1 MIKRFQSF
9 NWFQSPNSLLASVL
23 AMAAL
28 LMSCAAFQVAAQ
40 SAAGT
45 PADIEA
51 VGKLFAERFNN
62 PPVKAIRATPYGLY
76 EVQMGNE
83 IVYTDRQVSFVF
95 DGTLVDAKTRKDVTA
110 ERLEQLSRIV
120 FDDLPFDLAFKQ
132 VKGNGQRKIAIFE
145 DPNCGYCKQ
154 LRQTLQQVDNLTVYT
169 FLLPILSPD
178 STQKVRNVWCAK
190 DRGAVWDA
198 WMLKGQVPPK
208 ADDCD
213 VPVDKMLA
221 LGQKLS
227 VRGTPAIFFANG
239 SRVPGAI
246 SQQELEQRLRAP

>member
-1 MIKRFQSF
+1 MFKPLKAIGVALTLTLSAWTFQS
-9 NWFQSPNSLLASVL
+9 
-23 AMAAL
+23 
-28 LMSCAAFQVAAQ
+28 VAQTAPG
-40 SAAGT
+40 SK
-45 PADIEA
+45 ADIEA
-51 VGKLFAERFNN
+51 VGKLFAERFDN

-95 DGTLVDAKTRKDVTA
+95 DGTLIDAKTRKDVTA

-120 FDDLPFDLAFKQ
+120 FDDLPLDLAFKQ
-132 VKGNGQRKIAIFE
+132 VKGNGQRKVAIFE

-154 LRQTLQQVDNLTVYT
+154 LRQTLQKVDNLTVYT
-169 FLLPILSPD
+169 FPLPILSPD
-178 STQKVRNVWCAK
+178 STQKVRDVWCAK

-208 ADDCD
+208 ADECD
-213 VPVDKMLA
+213 VPIDRMLD
-221 LGQKLS
+221 LGKKLS

-246 SQQELEQRLRAP
+246 SQQELEQRLQAP

>member
-1 MIKRFQSF
+1 MFKTLR
-9 NWFQSPNSLLASVL
+9 AV
-23 AMAAL
+23 AMALTLGSAAL
-28 LMSCAAFQVAAQ
+28 LSFMPRDAHAQ
-40 SAAGT
+40 PASAS

-83 IVYTDRQVSFVF
+83 VVYTDRQVSFVF
-95 DGTLVDAKTRKDVTA
+95 DGTLIDAKTRKDVTA
-110 ERLEQLSRIV
+110 ERLEQISRIV
-120 FDDLPFDLAFKQ
+120 FDDLPFDLAIKQ
-132 VKGNGQRKIAIFE
+132 VKGNGQRKVAIFE

-154 LRQTLQQVDNLTVYT
+154 LRQTLQQIDNLTVYT
-169 FLLPILSPD
+169 FPLPILSPD

-208 ADDCD
+208 MDDCD

-221 LGQKLS
+221 LGQQLS

-239 SRVPGAI
+239 SRVPGAV
-246 SQQELEQRLRAP
+246 SQKELEQRLQAQ

>member
-1 MIKRFQSF
+1 MLKRFQTL
-9 NWFQSPNSLLASVL
+9 NTLLASVL

-28 LMSCAAFQVAAQ
+28 LLTLASFRVTAQ
-40 SAAGT
+40 SASAS

-95 DGTLVDAKTRKDVTA
+95 DGTLIDAKTRKDVTG

-132 VKGNGQRKIAIFE
+132 VKGSGERKIAIFE

-154 LRQTLQQVDNLTVYT
+154 LRQTLQKIDNLTVYT
-169 FLLPILSPD
+169 FPLPILSAD
-178 STQKVRNVWCAK
+178 STLKVRNVWCAK
-190 DRGAVWDA
+190 DRGGVWDA

-213 VPVDKMLA
+213 VPIDKMLD
-221 LGQKLS
+221 LGKQLS

-239 SRVPGAI
+239 SRAPGAI
-246 SQQELEQRLRAP
+246 SQQELEQRLRAQ

>member
-1 MIKRFQSF
+1 MFKPLKAIGVALTLTLSAWTFQS
-9 NWFQSPNSLLASVL
+9 
-23 AMAAL
+23 
-28 LMSCAAFQVAAQ
+28 VAQTAPG
-40 SAAGT
+40 SK
-45 PADIEA
+45 ADIEA
-51 VGKLFAERFNN
+51 VGKLFAERFDN

-95 DGTLVDAKTRKDVTA
+95 DGTLIDAKTRKDVTA

-120 FDDLPFDLAFKQ
+120 FDDLPLDLAFKQ

-154 LRQTLQQVDNLTVYT
+154 LRQTLQKVDNLTVYT

-178 STQKVRNVWCAK
+178 STQKVRDVWCAK

-208 ADDCD
+208 ADECD
-213 VPVDKMLA
+213 VPIDRMLD
-221 LGQKLS
+221 LGKKLS

-246 SQQELEQRLRAP
+246 SQQELEQRLKAQ

>member
-1 MIKRFQSF
+1 MFKTLRAMGVA
-9 NWFQSPNSLLASVL
+9 LVL
-23 AMAAL
+23 GSAAL
-28 LMSCAAFQVAAQ
+28 SSALLSFMPRDAHAQAAAA
-40 SAAGT
+40 A

-83 IVYTDRQVSFVF
+83 VVYTDRQVSFVF
-95 DGTLVDAKTRKDVTA
+95 DGTLIDAKTRKDVTA

-120 FDDLPFDLAFKQ
+120 FDDLPFDLAIKQ
-132 VKGNGQRKIAIFE
+132 VKGNGQRKVAIFE

-154 LRQTLQQVDNLTVYT
+154 LRQTLQQIDNLTVYT
-169 FLLPILSPD
+169 FPLPILSPD

-208 ADDCD
+208 MDDCD

-221 LGQKLS
+221 LGQQLS

-246 SQQELEQRLRAP
+246 SQKELEQRLQAQ

>member
-1 MIKRFQSF
+1 MFKPLKAIGVALTLALSAWTFQSI
-9 NWFQSPNSLLASVL
+9 
-23 AMAAL
+23 
-28 LMSCAAFQVAAQ
+28 AQ
-40 SAAGT
+40 PAPGDK
-45 PADIEA
+45 ADIEA
-51 VGKLFAERFNN
+51 VGKLFAERFDN

-95 DGTLVDAKTRKDVTA
+95 DGTLIDAKTRKDVTA

-120 FDDLPFDLAFKQ
+120 FDDLPLDLAFKQ

-154 LRQTLQQVDNLTVYT
+154 LRQTLQKVDNLTVYT

-178 STQKVRNVWCAK
+178 STQKVRDVWCAK

-208 ADDCD
+208 ADECD
-213 VPVDKMLA
+213 VPIDRMLE
-221 LGQKLS
+221 LGKKLS

-246 SQQELEQRLRAP
+246 SQQELEQRLKAQ

>member
-1 MIKRFQSF
+1 MFKPLKAIGVALTLTLSAWTFQS
-9 NWFQSPNSLLASVL
+9 
-23 AMAAL
+23 
-28 LMSCAAFQVAAQ
+28 VAQTAPG
-40 SAAGT
+40 SK
-45 PADIEA
+45 ADIEA
-51 VGKLFAERFNN
+51 VGKLFAERFDN

-95 DGTLVDAKTRKDVTA
+95 DGTLIDAKTRKDVTA

-120 FDDLPFDLAFKQ
+120 FDDLPLDLAFKQ
-132 VKGNGQRKIAIFE
+132 VKGNGQRKVAIFE

-154 LRQTLQQVDNLTVYT
+154 LRQTLQKVDNLTVYT
-169 FLLPILSPD
+169 FPLPILSPD
-178 STQKVRNVWCAK
+178 STQKVRDVWCAK

-208 ADDCD
+208 ADECD
-213 VPVDKMLA
+213 VPIDRMLD
-221 LGQKLS
+221 LGKKLS

-246 SQQELEQRLRAP
+246 SQQELEQRLKAQ

>member
-1 MIKRFQSF
+1 MFKPLKAIGVAVTLTLSAWTFQS
-9 NWFQSPNSLLASVL
+9 
-23 AMAAL
+23 
-28 LMSCAAFQVAAQ
+28 VAQTAPG
-40 SAAGT
+40 SK
-45 PADIEA
+45 ADIEA
-51 VGKLFAERFNN
+51 VGKLFAERFDN

-95 DGTLVDAKTRKDVTA
+95 DGTLIDAKTRKDVTA

-120 FDDLPFDLAFKQ
+120 FDDLPLDLAFKQ

-154 LRQTLQQVDNLTVYT
+154 LRQTLQKVDNLTVYT

-178 STQKVRNVWCAK
+178 STQKVRDVWCAK

-208 ADDCD
+208 ADECD
-213 VPVDKMLA
+213 VPIDRMLD
-221 LGQKLS
+221 LGKKLS

-246 SQQELEQRLRAP
+246 SQQELEQRLKAQ

>member
-1 MIKRFQSF
+1 MFKPLKAIGVALTLALSALTFQAVA
-9 NWFQSPNSLLASVL
+9 QPASESK
-23 AMAAL
+23 ADTKAD
-28 LMSCAAFQVAAQ
+28 
-40 SAAGT
+40 T
-45 PADIEA
+45 KADIKADTEA
-51 VGKLFAERFNN
+51 VGKLFAERFDN

-83 IVYTDRQVSFVF
+83 IVYTDRNVSFVF
-95 DGTLVDAKTRKDVTA
+95 DGTLIDAKTRKDVTA

-120 FDDLPFDLAFKQ
+120 FDDLPLDLAFKQ

-154 LRQTLQQVDNLTVYT
+154 LRQTLQKVDNLTVYT

-178 STQKVRNVWCAK
+178 STQKVRDVWCAK

-198 WMLKGQVPPK
+198 WMLNGQVPPK
-208 ADDCD
+208 TDACD
-213 VPVDKMLA
+213 VPIDRMLELA
-221 LGQKLS
+221 KKLS

-246 SQQELEQRLRAP
+246 SQQELEQRLKAQ

>member
-1 MIKRFQSF
+1 MFKPLKAIGVAVTLTLSAWTFQS
-9 NWFQSPNSLLASVL
+9 
-23 AMAAL
+23 
-28 LMSCAAFQVAAQ
+28 VAQTAPG
-40 SAAGT
+40 SK
-45 PADIEA
+45 ADIEA
-51 VGKLFAERFNN
+51 VGKLFAERFDN

-95 DGTLVDAKTRKDVTA
+95 DGTLIDAKTRKDVTA

-120 FDDLPFDLAFKQ
+120 FDDLPLDLAFKQ
-132 VKGNGQRKIAIFE
+132 VKGNGQRKVAIFE

-154 LRQTLQQVDNLTVYT
+154 LRQTLQKVDNLTVYT
-169 FLLPILSPD
+169 FPLPILSPD
-178 STQKVRNVWCAK
+178 STQKVRDVWCAK

-208 ADDCD
+208 ADECD
-213 VPVDKMLA
+213 VPIDRMLD
-221 LGQKLS
+221 LGKKLS

-246 SQQELEQRLRAP
+246 SQQELEQRLQAP

>member
-1 MIKRFQSF
+1 MFKPLKAIGVALTLTLSAWTFQS
-9 NWFQSPNSLLASVL
+9 
-23 AMAAL
+23 
-28 LMSCAAFQVAAQ
+28 VAQTAPG
-40 SAAGT
+40 SK
-45 PADIEA
+45 ADIEA
-51 VGKLFAERFNN
+51 VGKLFAERFDN

-95 DGTLVDAKTRKDVTA
+95 DGTLIDAKTRKDVTA

-120 FDDLPFDLAFKQ
+120 FDDLPLDLAFKQ

-154 LRQTLQQVDNLTVYT
+154 LRQTLQKVDNLTVYT

-178 STQKVRNVWCAK
+178 STQKVRDVWCAK

-208 ADDCD
+208 ADECD
-213 VPVDKMLA
+213 VPIDRMLD
-221 LGQKLS
+221 LGKKLS

-246 SQQELEQRLRAP
+246 SQQELEQRLQAP

>member
-1 MIKRFQSF
+1 MFKLFQFQSL
-9 NWFQSPNSLLASVL
+9 NRGMISLLA
-23 AMAAL
+23 MTAL
-28 LMSCAAFQVAAQ
+28 LVSFTSFQAVAQ
-40 SAAGT
+40 SAAGS

-83 IVYTDRQVSFVF
+83 IVYTDRQVSFVL
-95 DGTLVDAKTRKDVTA
+95 DGTLIDANTRKDVTA
-110 ERLEQLSRIV
+110 ERLEQLSRIA
-120 FDDLPFDLAFKQ
+120 FDDLPFDLALKQ
-132 VKGNGQRKIAIFE
+132 VKGNGQRKVAIFE

-154 LRQTLQQVDNLTVYT
+154 LRQTLQQVDNLTIYT
-169 FLLPILSPD
+169 FPLPILSPD
-178 STQKVRNVWCAK
+178 STQKVRHVWCAK
-190 DRGAVWDA
+190 DRAAVWDA

-208 ADDCD
+208 AEDCD
-213 VPVDKMLA
+213 VPIDKMLA

-246 SQQELEQRLRAP
+246 SQKELEQRLQAQ

>member
-1 MIKRFQSF
+1 MFKPLKAIGVALTLTLSAWTFQS
-9 NWFQSPNSLLASVL
+9 
-23 AMAAL
+23 
-28 LMSCAAFQVAAQ
+28 VAQTAPG
-40 SAAGT
+40 SK
-45 PADIEA
+45 ADIEA
-51 VGKLFAERFNN
+51 VGKLFAERFDN

-95 DGTLVDAKTRKDVTA
+95 DGTLIDAKTRKDVTA

-120 FDDLPFDLAFKQ
+120 FDDLPLDLAFKQ

-154 LRQTLQQVDNLTVYT
+154 LRQTLQKVDNLTVYT
-169 FLLPILSPD
+169 FLLPILSTD
-178 STQKVRNVWCAK
+178 STQKVRDVWCAK

-208 ADDCD
+208 ADECD
-213 VPVDKMLA
+213 VPIDRMLD
-221 LGQKLS
+221 LGKKLS

-246 SQQELEQRLRAP
+246 SQQELEQRLKAQ

>member
-1 MIKRFQSF
+1 MFKTLRTISMA
-9 NWFQSPNSLLASVL
+9 LVL
-23 AMAAL
+23 GSAAL
-28 LMSCAAFQVAAQ
+28 SSFLPRDTHAQ
-40 SAAGT
+40 TASAT

-83 IVYTDRQVSFVF
+83 VVYTDRQVSFVF
-95 DGTLVDAKTRKDVTA
+95 DGTLIDAKTRKDVTA

-120 FDDLPFDLAFKQ
+120 FDDLPFDLAIKQ
-132 VKGNGQRKIAIFE
+132 VKGNGQRKVAIFE

-154 LRQTLQQVDNLTVYT
+154 LRQTLQQIDNLTVYT
-169 FLLPILSPD
+169 FPLPILSPD

-190 DRGAVWDA
+190 YRGAVWDA

-221 LGQKLS
+221 LGQQLS

-246 SQQELEQRLRAP
+246 SQKELEQRLQAP

>member
-1 MIKRFQSF
+1 MFKPLKAIGVALTLALSALTFQAVA
-9 NWFQSPNSLLASVL
+9 QPASESK
-23 AMAAL
+23 AD
-28 LMSCAAFQVAAQ
+28 
-40 SAAGT
+40 T
-45 PADIEA
+45 KADIKADTEA
-51 VGKLFAERFNN
+51 VGKLFAERFDN

-83 IVYTDRQVSFVF
+83 IVYTDRNVSFVF
-95 DGTLVDAKTRKDVTA
+95 DGTLIDAKTRKDVTA

-120 FDDLPFDLAFKQ
+120 FDDLPLDLAFKQ

-154 LRQTLQQVDNLTVYT
+154 LRQTLQKVDNLTVYT

-178 STQKVRNVWCAK
+178 STQKVRDVWCAK

-198 WMLKGQVPPK
+198 WMLNGQVPPK
-208 ADDCD
+208 TDACD
-213 VPVDKMLA
+213 VPIDRMLELA
-221 LGQKLS
+221 KKLS

-246 SQQELEQRLRAP
+246 SQQELEQRLKAQ